1 MYEVGLQQGFRAW
14 HIMPG
19 MEGPE
24 GELHFHD
31 YRLEVVITRPELDEQ
46 GMVCDLDLVD
56 AALKATVA
64 KVEDK
69 NLEII
74 QPPEAQAVTVEVLSK
89 WAHSDLAGALPG
101 DGEQVLHVR
110 VWESPLAFGGYSA
123 PLRTSS

>member
-14 HIMPG
+14 HVMPG

-24 GELHFHD
+24 GQLHYHD
-31 YRLEVVITRPELDEQ
+31 YRLEVVIARPELDER
-46 GMVCDLDLVD
+46 GMVCDLDVVE
-56 AALKATVA
+56 AALKATVG

-74 QPPEAQAVTVEVLSK
+74 QPPDAEAVTVEVLSK
-89 WAHSDLAGALPG
+89 WAHGDLAAGLPA
-101 DGEQVLHVR
+101 DDSQVLHVR

-123 PLRTSS
+123 PLTNSS